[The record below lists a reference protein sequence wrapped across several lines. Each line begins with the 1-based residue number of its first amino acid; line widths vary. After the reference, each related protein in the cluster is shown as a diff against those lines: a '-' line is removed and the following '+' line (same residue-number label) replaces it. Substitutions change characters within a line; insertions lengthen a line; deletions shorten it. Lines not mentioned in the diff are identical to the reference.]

1 MASGYTGT
9 LVDAHNQFGCDIEVE
24 EVVKILDA
32 SSVSYTLLSA
42 RRPCD
47 QEDPFKAHQRVLEVQ
62 SRLPDRVG
70 FLISTKIGGAGG
82 SSLRAFKTLQ
92 RADAELLGMSHGFA
106 EVLVQH
112 HETDDKNSVFKGL
125 SLTLDSA
132 EVRRVTELIRSR
144 GKPLILHLE
153 LNDFESESAA
163 TIRDLKRLLKALDP
177 LPVLLIHL
185 GQMSADEASDLLAD
199 HKNAH
204 FILST
209 VDPLSQRGIESRQTQ
224 GETAQAG
231 WVNIFDENGA
241 GFSRR
246 NYDAYVSSLTFKRE
260 WMTLL
265 QKHPDRFVIG
275 IESVYRDPWLRAY
288 GLKVALWRGVL
299 GRLDRETQLLVAC
312 ANAQRLWRLPISCKG
327 SKS

>member
-24 EVVKILDA
+24 EIVRILDA

-47 QEDPFKAHQRVLEVQ
+47 QDDPFKAHQRVLEVQ
-62 SRLPDRVG
+62 SRLPNRTG

-82 SSLRAFKTLQ
+82 SSPRALKTLQ
-92 RADAELLGMSHGFA
+92 RADAELLAMSHGFA

-125 SLTLDSA
+125 SLTLDSVQ
-132 EVRRVTELIRSR
+132 VRRVTELIRSR

-185 GQMSADEASDLLAD
+185 GQMNSDEAADLLAN

-209 VDPLSQRGIESRQTQ
+209 VDPLSQRGIESRKTR

-241 GFSRR
+241 RFSRK

-260 WMTLL
+260 WLTIL
-265 QKHPDRFVIG
+265 QKYPDRFVIG
-275 IESVYRDPWLRAY
+275 IESVYREPWLRAY
-288 GLKVALWRGVL
+288 GLKVTLWRGVL
-299 GRLDRETQLLVAC
+299 GQLSQETQLLVAC
-312 ANAQRLWRLPISCKG
+312 SNAQRLWKLPISCEG
-327 SKS
+327 T